1 MSIILMSIKPKYV
14 NKIFSLEKRY
24 EYRKKIPKDKIDKI
38 IVYSTFPVQRVV
50 GELYIKQVLYDNK
63 NIVWNNTYQYSGI
76 SKEEYDKY
84 YNNCNMAVA
93 YEIDKV
99 IIYDSYKYLSDY
111 GIKIPPQSFVYIK

>member
-1 MSIILMSIKPKYV
+1 MSIKPKYV

-76 SKEEYDKY
+76 SKEEYDK
-84 YNNCNMAVA
+84 
-93 YEIDKV
+93 
-99 IIYDSYKYLSDY
+99 
-111 GIKIPPQSFVYIK
+111 